1 MVPEKGVVDAAKS
14 ESLSRHRQELL
25 FRVTGIGLV
34 RGRKSQRVRELK
46 IREVLKRRRVPWMVE
61 SSMTG
66 LPLDAD

>member
-34 RGRKSQRVRELK
+34 RGRNSQRVRELK
-46 IREVLKRRRVPWMVE
+46 KSEKF
-61 SSMTG
+61 
-66 LPLDAD
+66 